1 MNEEEKY
8 KRALFLILRN
18 NRVLPLGL
26 KLGKSMSEINEMTY
40 ETMENIVDAIN
51 HEQVEKDIAEGMKLY
66 EGRKRS

>member
-1 MNEEEKY
+1 MKEEEKY

-26 KLGKSMSEINEMTY
+26 RLGKSMPEINEMTY
-40 ETMENIVDAIN
+40 GTMENIVDAIN
-51 HEQVEKDIAEGMKLY
+51 HEQVEKIIAEGAKLY

>member
-1 MNEEEKY
+1 M
-8 KRALFLILRN
+8 
-18 NRVLPLGL
+18 LPLGL

-51 HEQVEKDIAEGMKLY
+51 HEQVEKDIAEGAKLY